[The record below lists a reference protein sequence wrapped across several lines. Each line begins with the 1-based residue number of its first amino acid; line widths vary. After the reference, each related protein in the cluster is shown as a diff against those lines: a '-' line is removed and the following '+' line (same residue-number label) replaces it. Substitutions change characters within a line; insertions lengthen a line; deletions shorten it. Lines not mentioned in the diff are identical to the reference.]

1 MKNIKIIF
9 VLFILVMLSSCSVQ
23 EKASPE
29 IVVKRLKAGYSEFV
43 FENDGFYSDGNYYIF
58 FNFKNTTALIK
69 METDKNNSVA
79 RISVSFESDDN
90 NDVVFDLIEPLIT
103 VYSLKE
109 DCTEIIKSLSCE
121 KDGFSYAYGHDH
133 IYSLVR
139 NGKNIYFEIINN
151 RLSEYSAPQL
161 TLKQNDRENF

>member
-1 MKNIKIIF
+1 MKNIKFIF
-9 VLFILVMLSSCSVQ
+9 VLFMLVILSSCSVQ

-29 IVVKRLKAGYSEFV
+29 IVVERLKAGYTEFV

-79 RISVSFESDDN
+79 RISVSFDSDDN

-121 KDGFSYAYGHDH
+121 KDGFSYAYGHEH

-151 RLSEYSAPQL
+151 CLLQYSAPTL